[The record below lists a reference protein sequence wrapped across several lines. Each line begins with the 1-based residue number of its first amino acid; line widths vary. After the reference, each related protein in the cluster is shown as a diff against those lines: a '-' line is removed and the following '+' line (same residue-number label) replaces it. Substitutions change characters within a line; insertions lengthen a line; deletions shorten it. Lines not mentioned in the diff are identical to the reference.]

1 MLPSVGP
8 IPGLTTRCPVIDSVR
23 QLLNLARE
31 HYARRDA
38 NTADTLLREVVR
50 QDDSIAE
57 AYDLLGLVQHE
68 RGDLKGARESF
79 AKAVA
84 LDSSRAESAV
94 NLAIT
99 CNELGLYAEAR
110 RVTAA
115 MSTAGRAQG
124 RIDAYARARLSSLHA
139 DTAHAYA
146 ELGLHTEAVEEYRK
160 ALALTPEH
168 VELRTR
174 LGVALRGDGDL
185 TGARAELESAVT
197 ASPEYAPAH
206 VALGLTYF
214 RLGRREEAEAAWR
227 KALSLDPTQRP
238 ATVYLRM
245 LAGNAAYLPSIVPA
259 SVSPPSSGDE
269 IDESQVSVLTERD
282 PAR

>member
-1 MLPSVGP
+1 VTGDRLPRATP
-8 IPGLTTRCPVIDSVR
+8 RCNVIDSVR
-23 QLLNLARE
+23 QLLTLARE

-57 AYDLLGLVQHE
+57 AHDLLGLVQHE

-84 LDSSRAESAV
+84 LDATRAESAV

-110 RVTAA
+110 RVAAA
-115 MSTAGRAQG
+115 MSTAGVASTRV
-124 RIDAYARARLSSLHA
+124 DTYARQRLADLHA
-139 DTAHAYA
+139 ETAHAYA
-146 ELGLHTEAVEEYRK
+146 ELGLHPEAIEEYRK
-160 ALALTPEH
+160 ALALNPDR
-168 VELRTR
+168 VDLRTR
-174 LGVALRGDGDL
+174 LGVALRSDGDL
-185 TGARAELESAVT
+185 AGARAELESAA
-197 ASPEYAPAH
+197 ASAPEYSPAR

-214 RLGRREEAEAAWR
+214 RLGRRDDAEAAWK
-227 KALSLDPTQRP
+227 KALTLDPAQRP
-238 ATVYLRM
+238 ASVYLRM
-245 LAGNAAYLPSIVPA
+245 LAGNASHLPSIVPSSA
-259 SVSPPSSGDE
+259 PPPVAGDD

-282 PAR
+282 ASR